1 MQPRNEKYEIYI
13 RLRTHDRYLIHFPHG
28 TAIVHLL
35 SCSAAC
41 EKNNWLINVYIH
53 YISNTH
59 EPIHNCNI
67 TKTKQCSTTLRLYFV
82 VYTEESWDCPF
93 RFGRT
98 RWRPIRMSSQHSR
111 SFPIRMRSDTAR
123 DRISARALTTWLV
136 CGTGVHFL
144 FPTRWWRHWGFKS
157 GGA

>member
-1 MQPRNEKYEIYI
+1 MQPRNEKYDIYI
-13 RLRTHDRYLIHFPHG
+13 RLRTHDRYLIHSPHG
-28 TAIVHLL
+28 RAIVHLL

-53 YISNTH
+53 YISYTH

-98 RWRPIRMSSQHSR
+98 LAAHQNVLPAQSTFPDKDAEWYSTRPDICSRPDHVTCVRNWRSLPVSH
-111 SFPIRMRSDTAR
+111 T
-123 DRISARALTTWLV
+123 LV
-136 CGTGVHFL
+136 ETL
-144 FPTRWWRHWGFKS
+144 GF
-157 GGA
+157 